1 MKTFISFLFLL
12 CCTASL
18 CTSCI
23 SDDDDEDLVTGI
35 DDDGTGRIPTQSE
48 IIGTWESANYQGWEP
63 RLEQDVVIS
72 RGLTLNS
79 DGSYTNKYRGHLT
92 QAKDG
97 STLST
102 TEFGEWEIETGS
114 WSYNSSTGVITY
126 KPSSDERVN
135 YETTE
140 METYSLST
148 YTEKCLIKESG
159 TYKDGW
165 ITLDTYLKRSGNTGD
180 LRYVMNLQ

>member
-1 MKTFISFLFLL
+1 MKKILLLLLMSSFTAFINS
-12 CCTASL
+12 
-18 CTSCI
+18 SCI
-23 SDDDDEDLVTGI
+23 KDDDDDDTITGI
-35 DDDGTGRIPTQSE
+35 DDDGSGRVPSMSE
-48 IIGTWESANYQGWEP
+48 IIGTWQSADYQGWEP

-102 TEFGEWEIETGS
+102 TEFGEWEIEEGS

-126 KPSSDERVN
+126 KPTSDERVN
-135 YETTE
+135 YETTT
-140 METYSLST
+140 MESYSLST
-148 YTEKCLIKESG
+148 YSESCLIKESG